1 MPPPCWNKATAE
13 TAGMHNHST
22 AQEIK
27 EELVAQRYG
36 QKDLEEGNGL
46 CNFIE
51 SILAERYGVDESD
64 DEQYEKFHKLFI
76 EAL

>member
-1 MPPPCWNKATAE
+1 MDITICTL
-13 TAGMHNHST
+13 

-46 CNFIE
+46 CNFVE